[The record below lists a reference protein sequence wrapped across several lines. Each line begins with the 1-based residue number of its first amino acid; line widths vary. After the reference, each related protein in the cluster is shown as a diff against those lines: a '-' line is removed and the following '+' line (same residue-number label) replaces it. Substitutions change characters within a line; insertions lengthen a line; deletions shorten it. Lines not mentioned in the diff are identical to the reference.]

1 MHLGRV
7 VRIGG
12 VTMAGRL
19 DRKIA
24 IITGGGTGIGR
35 ATAGLFCR
43 EGARVVIT
51 GRRERLLDETAE
63 LIREEGGHVR
73 VFAADVADPDACDEV
88 VKATTDSFGPPTV
101 LVNNAGIFE
110 ARTRI
115 HEMTAEAWNRMIAVN
130 LTGPFLMTRA
140 VIPSMLAAGGG
151 SIVNIGSILSEVA
164 IPCAAAY
171 SASKGG
177 LLMLT
182 RSTAMDYGP
191 DQIRCNLVCPG
202 MVRTVDPLQS
212 GLPGD
217 GANGHDR
224 GRLEIPGGD
233 RGDHA
238 RISDRS
244 LRFPRG
250 HRPRHPPLRLR

>member
-1 MHLGRV
+1 
-7 VRIGG
+7 
-12 VTMAGRL
+12 MAGRL
-19 DRKIA
+19 DQKVA

-51 GRRERLLDETAE
+51 GRRGQPLDDTAK
-63 LIREEGGHVR
+63 LIREQGGEVR
-73 VFAADVADPDACDEV
+73 VFTADVADPDACDEV
-88 VKATTDSFGPPTV
+88 VKTTTDSFGPPTI

-115 HEMTAEAWNRMIAVN
+115 HEMTAEAWSRMIAVN

-171 SASKGG
+171 NASKGG

-202 MVRTVDPLQS
+202 MVRTVMTEGAWKSPEVTEEVMREYPIGRF
-212 GLPGD
+212 GLPEDIAPAILHFASDESAWTTGAVLMVD
-217 GANGHDR
+217 GGATSH
-224 GRLEIPGGD
+224 
-233 RGDHA
+233 
-238 RISDRS
+238 
-244 LRFPRG
+244 
-250 HRPRHPPLRLR
+250 